1 MTSRQPSAVRNSIQE
16 VRVVANARKSRDF
29 RDLRVWQKAHRLVLE
44 TYSVTNAF
52 PKSELFGL
60 TSQIRRS
67 ALSVPANIAEGCGR
81 GGKDLVRFCRIAIG
95 SASELEYHFIVAHD
109 LNLID
114 LSTYDQVQHQIVEVK
129 RMLTGLVDSLTA
141 GDPTLTAEG

>member
-1 MTSRQPSAVRNSIQE
+1 MAIT
-16 VRVVANARKSRDF
+16 RKSRDF
-29 RDLRVWQKAHRLVLE
+29 RDLKVWQKAHRLVLE
-44 TYSVTNAF
+44 TYRVTNAF
-52 PKSELFGL
+52 PRSELFGL

-114 LSTYDQVQHQIVEVK
+114 IDTYDQLQDQISEIK
-129 RMLTGLVDSLTA
+129 RMLTGLVDSLTTD
-141 GDPTLTAEG
+141 DPTLTADS